1 MLTLGNIDF
10 RVALTNFFLVQDNR
24 CIPGS
29 REHKVLPPKREMR
42 WAQVSLTVSP
52 RSSSGVSLPPSVLM
66 SFLVLGP
73 SLFKG
78 SELVEGMPE
87 EGWLP
92 LGFCQGKDLL
102 LRDAGR
108 HRDVS
113 LVKGM
118 QGLVWRRHRTP
129 IIAHTCRKTVG
140 ESTWVSQ
147 GNVSTEPGDMMNF
160 AVMLNGR
167 TAMGHLSW

>member
-1 MLTLGNIDF
+1 MLTLGNMDF
-10 RVALTNFFLVQDNR
+10 RAALTNFFLVQDKG

-29 REHKVLPPKREMR
+29 REPKVLPPKWRIH
-42 WAQVSLTVSP
+42 WALVSKVLLWSE
-52 RSSSGVSLPPSVLM
+52 SPSVLM
-66 SFLVLGP
+66 SFQVLGP

-78 SELVEGMPE
+78 SEFVEGMPE

-102 LRDAGR
+102 LRDTGR
-108 HRDVS
+108 HSDVS

-129 IIAHTCRKTVG
+129 IIAHTCRGTVG
-140 ESTWVSQ
+140 KSTWVSQ
-147 GNVSTEPGDMMNF
+147 GNLSTEPGEMMNF
-160 AVMLNGR
+160 AILNDR
-167 TAMGHLSW
+167 TTTGHLLWCLTF